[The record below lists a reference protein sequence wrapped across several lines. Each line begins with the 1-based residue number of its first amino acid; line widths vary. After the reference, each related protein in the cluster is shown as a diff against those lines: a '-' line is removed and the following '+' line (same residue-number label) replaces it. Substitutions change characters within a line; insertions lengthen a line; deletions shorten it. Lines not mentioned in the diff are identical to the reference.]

1 MSVLAAAVAVLTVV
15 TLVNLLL
22 LLGVVRRLRATAV
35 PARAA
40 DPFGLSD
47 AEPLVLPAGSPLP
60 DVTLP
65 GADGTPL
72 RLRGLADRRVL
83 LAFLSQGCG
92 SCHLELPRVRDLA
105 ARAAAD
111 GAAVVVVVL
120 TEQGDPE
127 LEEPF
132 AGIATVTRDG
142 LLGPL
147 SREFGITSFPS
158 YLVFERDALTGSAF
172 TVDRVAWGAHA

>member
-1 MSVLAAAVAVLTVV
+1 VV
-15 TLVNLLL
+15 TLINLLL
-22 LLGVVRRLRATAV
+22 LLGVVRRLRTAAA

-40 DPFGLSD
+40 DPFGLAD

-60 DVTLP
+60 DVELP
-65 GADGTPL
+65 GTDGAPL
-72 RLRGLADRRVL
+72 RLRTLADRRVL
-83 LAFLSQGCG
+83 MAFLSEGCG
-92 SCHLELPRVRDLA
+92 SCHLELPRIRDLA

-120 TEQGDPE
+120 TEHGDPE

-132 AGIATVTRDG
+132 AGLATVTRDG

-147 SREFGITSFPS
+147 SREFGIMSFPS
-158 YLVFERDALTGSAF
+158 YLVFDHDALAGSAF
-172 TVDRVAWGAHA
+172 TVDRVPWGAHA

>member
-22 LLGVVRRLRATAV
+22 LLGVVRRLRTSAPPPRPV
-35 PARAA
+35 
-40 DPFGLSD
+40 DPFGLGA

-60 DVTLP
+60 DVRLP
-65 GADGTPL
+65 GADGALLEL
-72 RLRGLADRRVL
+72 RALAGDRVL
-83 LAFLSQGCG
+83 MAFLSEGCG
-92 SCHLELPRVRDLA
+92 SCHLELPRIRDLA

-120 TEQGDPE
+120 TEHGDPE

-147 SREFGITSFPS
+147 SRKFGITSFPS
-158 YLVFERDALTGSAF
+158 YLVFDHDALAGSAF
-172 TVDRVAWGAHA
+172 TVDRVAWGTHA